1 MQYAILRLDALD
13 GVFGLML
20 LVALLLLLGAPGYFQ
35 ASGAAPTCHP
45 TWPTSWRACAS
56 IRICRWRWALVLR
69 PANKAAAVT
78 RIAIIDGAGRLLL
91 MRRADN
97 GLSHAGERGRLD
109 FG

>member
-1 MQYAILRLDALD
+1 
-13 GVFGLML
+13 
-20 LVALLLLLGAPGYFQ
+20 
-35 ASGAAPTCHP
+35 
-45 TWPTSWRACAS
+45 
-56 IRICRWRWALVLR
+56 LVLR